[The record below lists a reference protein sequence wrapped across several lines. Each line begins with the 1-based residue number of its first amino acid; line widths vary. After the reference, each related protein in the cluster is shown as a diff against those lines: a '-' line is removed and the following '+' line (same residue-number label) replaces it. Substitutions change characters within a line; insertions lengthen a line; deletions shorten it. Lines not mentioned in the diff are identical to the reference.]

1 MKFEK
6 FLRSISIFS
15 ISLDIFVKDESNK
28 IAIRSS
34 AINWHGIL
42 CITFDLSIL
51 KKSCPDIVLTQY
63 SLSYARRFAVYH
75 QETRDNYQEKT
86 DVSLGEHH
94 RDRQGFPETRDYDS
108 GSVTGRF
115 RLKCE
120 SRNDLGNQGFGPL

>member
-15 ISLDIFVKDESNK
+15 ISLDIFVIDESNK
-28 IAIRSS
+28 IAIRSL
-34 AINWHGIL
+34 AINWHGTF

-63 SLSYARRFAVYH
+63 SLSYARRIAVYH

-86 DVSLGEHH
+86 DVFLGEHH
-94 RDRQGFPETRDYDS
+94 RDRQGFPETRDYDF

-115 RLKCE
+115 RLECE